1 MTYQVGEKYNLRKT
15 NSTYLS
21 FIIVCI
27 IVLAAIHYRVTK
39 IDNVI
44 KTNSLMLEN
53 IAKTE
58 VNILNEIDLAKKLNN
73 EIKELVTSSIKN
85 NKCACDNSKNKAE
98 GTSKPAAAQNQVKA
112 TESAATKITAKPAN

>member
-27 IVLAAIHYRVTK
+27 IVLAALHYRITK
-39 IDNVI
+39 IDAEI
-44 KTNSLMLEN
+44 KVNSLMLEK

-58 VNILNEIDLAKKLNN
+58 VNILNRLDVAIKLND
-73 EIKELVTSSIKN
+73 EIKELVAPSIKN
-85 NKCACDNSKNKAE
+85 NKCASDNSNNKVE
-98 GTSKPAAAQNQVKA
+98 GVSKPAAEQNIVKA
-112 TESAATKITAKPAN
+112 TERATTITAVKLAN